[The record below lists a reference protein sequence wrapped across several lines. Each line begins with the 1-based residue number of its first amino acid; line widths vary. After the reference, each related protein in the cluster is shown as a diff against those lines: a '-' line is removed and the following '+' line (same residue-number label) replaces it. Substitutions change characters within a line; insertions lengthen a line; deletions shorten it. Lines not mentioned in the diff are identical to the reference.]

1 MEEPVAE
8 EEPEEEPAAEDD
20 LDDLDDLD
28 DIDDEDDVDAL
39 DNLDTLSNL
48 DEGGNTLKEDEP
60 EEQLENESYDEE
72 FVNSLES
79 NPEDVNEDG
88 IESPYFKNKKLESKK
103 KNVILTCILVGGSD
117 AVLASLFLV
126 IHFLG

>member
-1 MEEPVAE
+1 M
-8 EEPEEEPAAEDD
+8 
-20 LDDLDDLD
+20 
-28 DIDDEDDVDAL
+28 
-39 DNLDTLSNL
+39 
-48 DEGGNTLKEDEP
+48 
-60 EEQLENESYDEE
+60 ENESYDEE

-103 KNVILTCILVGGSD
+103 KSVILTCVLVGAMV